1 MSDEKCPVDHESRKV
16 WARKLEQSTENA
28 ENAEKCPVDHSK
40 MKQTEQTKPETCP
53 VDHKTTQT
61 TQTTEKE
68 TKTPS
73 ETCPVDH
80 NSREVWAKRNVA
92 SHGSAASVDIEPY
105 GNGPVDEPNTGLDQQ
120 REISTIPRA
129 GSDSNWVYPSQQQFF
144 NAMKRKQWDPQ
155 AEDMQSIVPIHNA
168 VNERAWFEIQ
178 RWEGKLASQCGGP
191 KLVSFQG
198 DSKKL
203 TPKARFNNWFLG
215 YQKPFDRHDWTVDR
229 CGTKIDY
236 VIDFYEGKQLPGMIG
251 MPSFYLD
258 VRPKI
263 NSFEGVRMRVAN
275 LFGFK

>member
-16 WARKLEQSTENA
+16 WARKMEQETQNTAPVES
-28 ENAEKCPVDHSK
+28 CPVDHSK
-40 MKQTEQTKPETCP
+40 MKEVQKTPETCP
-53 VDHKTTQT
+53 VDHTKMQ
-61 TQTTEKE
+61 KE
-68 TKTPS
+68 APASQK
-73 ETCPVDH
+73 EVCPVDDDTKK
-80 NSREVWAKRNVA
+80 VWAKKQAVA

-105 GNGPVDEPNTGLDQQ
+105 GNAPLNEPNTGLDQE

-129 GSDSNWVYPSQQQFF
+129 GSDQNWVYPSQQQFF

-178 RWEGKLASQCGGP
+178 KWEGKLAQECGGP

-203 TPKARFNNWFLG
+203 TPKALFNNWILG

-229 CGTKIDY
+229 CGKKVDY
-236 VIDFYEGKQLPGMIG
+236 VIDFYEGKQMKGMIG

-258 VRPKI
+258 VRPKV
-263 NSFEGVRMRVAN
+263 NSVEGVRMRLAH

>member
-1 MSDEKCPVDHESRKV
+1 MSEEKCPVDHESRKV
-16 WARKLEQSTENA
+16 WARKLEASTEPPA
-28 ENAEKCPVDHSK
+28 PETASQPKECPVDHTK
-40 MKQTEQTKPETCP
+40 MKKPEVAQTETKAAAETCP
-53 VDHKTTQT
+53 VDH
-61 TQTTEKE
+61 E
-68 TKTPS
+68 TR
-73 ETCPVDH
+73 D
-80 NSREVWAKRNVA
+80 VWVQRQKVA
-92 SHGSAASVDIEPY
+92 SHGSPAGVDVEPY
-105 GNGPVDEPNTGLDQQ
+105 GNAPLNEPNTGLDQE

-129 GSDSNWVYPSQQQFF
+129 GSDANWVYPSQQQFF

-178 RWEGKLASQCGGP
+178 RWEGKMADKCGGP

-229 CGTKIDY
+229 CGTKVDY
-236 VIDFYEGKQLPGMIG
+236 VIDFYEGKQHPGIIG

-258 VRPKI
+258 VRPKV
-263 NSFEGVRMRVAN
+263 NSVEGVRMRIAN